1 LPLYRLCRY
10 YGSMKIDTVN
20 IIQLLSRSR
29 RPKSGREIAAAFGA
43 TSRQKKE
50 IYQLLHDMVRQG
62 ELKGMRGGKF
72 VLPKLKK
79 TVEGELRLLRNGAG
93 IVSSKEGG
101 HEVRVPE
108 RALYGAMH
116 GDLVEVSVEGARGHR
131 PEGRVIRVVK
141 RLKNDL
147 VGLYQQKEGKEF
159 VIPVSG
165 ETASL
170 IQITGKRPEGLKPNQ
185 IVVVHLAEISNQ
197 GRTLSGD
204 IVEII
209 GDADDPGVDMRV
221 IARRFGISTSFPP
234 PVLALAQQVRQSV
247 TEEECLG
254 RRDLRHLPFVT
265 IDGETAKDFDDAVTI
280 TLEPSGN
287 YRLFVAIADVA
298 HYVPEQSLIDEE
310 ALLRGTSVYLPG
322 ICIPMLPETLSNG
335 ICSLNP
341 NVDRLVMTAELLFD
355 QNATVLETSFSEAV
369 ICSHAR
375 LTYTEVHQFLNE
387 PTPAAPFAP
396 YQSQL
401 PIMRDLALKLTDQR
415 LRRGALDLE
424 IPEAEIILNAEGF
437 PESIVRVE
445 RTIAHRLI
453 EEFMLAANES
463 VAASL
468 TSEGFPLIYRI
479 HEPPAEQDMEAFFTA
494 AKGFGAGVVQKADAL
509 IHKLQKILNF
519 VTDKAER
526 GILSR
531 LLLRCLKQAMYH
543 PENRGHFGLA
553 SEYYCHFT
561 SPIRRYPDL
570 TVHRM
575 LKLKLAGAV
584 GDKVALRMKKSF
596 LSIADNASKTERR
609 AIDAERDARSM
620 KTCQYMLK
628 HVGEVHDG
636 HISSVHSFGFFVEID
651 ALFVEGLVHISS
663 LKDTYYRF
671 DEENKRLLGEGT
683 HTVYATGSPV
693 SVVVREV
700 NVQRREIDYSIEKTI
715 KVAERPSH
723 KKPRKWKR

>member
-1 LPLYRLCRY
+1 MPLYRLYLY
-10 YGSMKIDTVN
+10 YGFMKIDRAH

-43 TSRQKKE
+43 SSRQKKE
-50 IYQLLHDMVRQG
+50 IYQLLHEMVRQG

-93 IVSSKEGG
+93 IVTSKEGY
-101 HEVRVPE
+101 EIRVPE
-108 RALYGAMH
+108 RALYGAMR
-116 GDLVEVSVEGARGHR
+116 GDVVEVSVDGSRGNR
-131 PEGRVIRVVK
+131 PDGRVIRVVK

-147 VGLYQQKEGKEF
+147 VGLYQQQEGKEF
-159 VIPVSG
+159 VVPVSG

-170 IQITGKRPEGLKPNQ
+170 IQITGNRPDGLEPNQ
-185 IVVVHLAEISNQ
+185 IVVVQLTEISTES
-197 GRTLSGD
+197 RALSGS

-209 GDADDPGVDMRV
+209 GDADEPGVDMRV

-234 PVLALAQQVRQSV
+234 PVLALAQQVSQSV
-247 TEEECLG
+247 TAEERLG

-265 IDGETAKDFDDAVTI
+265 IDGETAKDFDDAVTL
-280 TLEPSGN
+280 TLEPSGH

-298 HYVPEQSLIDEE
+298 HYVPDQSLIDEE
-310 ALLRGTSVYLPG
+310 ANLRGTSVYLPG

-341 NVDRLVMTAELLFD
+341 EVDRLVMTVELLFD
-355 QNATVLETSFSEAV
+355 QNATVIEASFSEAV

-375 LTYTEVHQFLNE
+375 LTYTAVQQFLDA
-387 PTPAAPFAP
+387 PTRAAVLAP

-401 PIMRDLALKLTDQR
+401 SVMRDLALKLTHQR

-424 IPEAEIILNAEGF
+424 IPESEILLDSTGC

-453 EEFMLAANES
+453 EEFMLAANEA

-494 AKGFGAGVVQKADAL
+494 AKGFGAGVVQKDDAL
-509 IHKLQKILNF
+509 IHKLQKILDV

-531 LLLRCLKQAMYH
+531 LLLRSLKQAMYH

-553 SEYYCHFT
+553 SEFYCHFT

-575 LKLKLAGAV
+575 LKQKLARAV
-584 GDKVALRMKKSF
+584 GETVALRMKKSF
-596 LSIADNASKTERR
+596 LSIAENASKTERR
-609 AIDAERDARSM
+609 AIDAERDARAM

-651 ALFVEGLVHISS
+651 SLFVEGLVHISS

-693 SVVVREV
+693 RVVVREV
-700 NVQRREIDYSIEKTI
+700 NVQRREIDYSIEKMT
-715 KVAERPSH
+715 KVAARHSY